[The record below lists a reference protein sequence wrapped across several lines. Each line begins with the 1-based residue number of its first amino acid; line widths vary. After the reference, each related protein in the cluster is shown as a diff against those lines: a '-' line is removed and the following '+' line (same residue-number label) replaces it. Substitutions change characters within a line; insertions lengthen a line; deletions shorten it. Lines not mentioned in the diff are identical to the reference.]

1 MPESVNQSVS
11 KMKELMDV
19 FLDFGLEFENNENEI
34 RLRAVV
40 DQVSMNPDK
49 FLKVE
54 QYDKKIIYDEFSYYN
69 RIIVNKGNLTH
80 QIDIPKDIK
89 VEYSRPYLIIKF
101 K

>member
-1 MPESVNQSVS
+1 MGQPGS
-11 KMKELMDV
+11 KMKELTDV

-34 RLRAVV
+34 RIRGVV
-40 DQVSMNPDK
+40 DQVVMSPDK
-49 FLKVE
+49 FLEVE
-54 QYDKKIIYDEFSYYN
+54 QYDKKIIYDEFSCCN

-89 VEYSRPYLIIKF
+89 IEYRRPYLIVKF

>member
-1 MPESVNQSVS
+1 MAQPVNQLES

-19 FLDFGLEFENNENEI
+19 FLDFGVEFENNENEI
-34 RLRAVV
+34 RIRRVV
-40 DQVSMNPDK
+40 NQVVMSPDK
-49 FLKVE
+49 FLEVK

>member
-1 MPESVNQSVS
+1 MVQILNQPGS
-11 KMKELMDV
+11 KMKELMDI

-34 RLRAVV
+34 RVRAVV
-40 DQVSMNPDK
+40 DQVSMNPNK

-54 QYDKKIIYDEFSYYN
+54 QYDKNIIYDEFLCCN
-69 RIIVNKGNLTH
+69 RILINKESRTH

-89 VEYSRPYLIIKF
+89 VEYNRPYLIIKF